1 MTAPLST
8 PDERRQALVARRAT
22 WRSMTLDQLLDE
34 AAAAFGNRDYVVTDD
49 RAWTYAQVKDWSER
63 IAGGLRSIG
72 IEAGDH
78 VAVVMANFP
87 EFVALKYAIARV
99 GATCVPVNFLNR
111 RDELGY
117 VLRQSDA
124 AALITMDSF
133 RDLDYLAMLD
143 ELVPGWETGAGGA
156 MFDRLQQVVV
166 FPASGVPVRD
176 GALPFTRLEE
186 GEPYAGRPDPD
197 PQAVSDILY
206 TSGTTGS
213 PKGAMLSHDQY
224 LRAAFGSCYARAF
237 DDGWRL
243 TFSLPM
249 YHVFGYAEGMLTV
262 PFVGGAMVAQVQFD
276 PAETLRAIE
285 RHRCDDVLLVPTM
298 TRLVL
303 DELKAATVAG
313 RTYDLSSLRA
323 VISSGQRSPA
333 GMFEEI
339 FELMEPDE
347 VTTGYGMTEV
357 TATTTATRP
366 EDDRGLL
373 YTQGIRRQVGPAGD
387 PALGGILVDYRVV
400 DPHSGD
406 VLGPGQVGELRAKGP
421 GVTRGYYGKPDE
433 TAAAFDDDGW
443 FRSGDLGSFDGHGY
457 MTLAGRLKE
466 TYRVGGE
473 QVMPAEIEDVL
484 TRHPDVVQAH
494 VVPVPDERMGEAGC
508 AWVVLRDGASVT
520 TDQLVTL
527 CAERLARFKVPKY
540 VLEIAVEDLP
550 TTPSGRARKFLL
562 SEKAVE
568 QLGLD

>member
-1 MTAPLST
+1 MSPT
-8 PDERRQALVARRAT
+8 PDERRRALVARHPV
-22 WRSMTLDQLLDE
+22 WRELTLDQLLDE
-34 AAAAFGNRDYVVTDD
+34 AAAEFGVREYVVTDD
-49 RAWTYAQVKDWSER
+49 RSWTYAEVKDWSER
-63 IAGGLRSIG
+63 IAGGLRAIG
-72 IEAGDH
+72 IESGDH
-78 VAVVMANFP
+78 VAIVMANFA

-117 VLRQSDA
+117 VLQQSDA
-124 AALITMDSF
+124 AALITMDAF

-143 ELVPGWETGAGGA
+143 DLAPGWETGAGGDV
-156 MFDRLQQVVV
+156 FPRLRQVVV
-166 FPASGVPVRD
+166 FPASGGPVRD
-176 GALPFTRLEE
+176 GAFSFADLEAA
-186 GEPYAGRPDPD
+186 EPYAGRPDPD

-237 DDGWRL
+237 ADGWRV

-262 PFVGGAMVAQVQFD
+262 PFVGGAMVAQVVFD
-276 PAETLRAIE
+276 PADTLRAIE

-303 DELKAATVAG
+303 DELKAAGDAG
-313 RTYDLSSLRA
+313 FRYDLSSLRA
-323 VISSGQRSPA
+323 VISSGQRSPE

-339 FELMEPDE
+339 FELMDPDE

-357 TATTTATRP
+357 TATTTCTRP

-373 YTQGIRRQVGPAGD
+373 YTQGVRREAGPAGD
-387 PALGGILVDYRVV
+387 PALGGLLVDYRVV
-400 DPHSGD
+400 DSRTGD
-406 VLGPGQVGELRAKGP
+406 VLGPGGVGELRARGP
-421 GVTRGYYGKPDE
+421 GVTRGYYGKPEE

-443 FRSGDLGSFDGHGY
+443 FRSGDLGSFDEDGY
-457 MTLAGRLKE
+457 LTLAGRLKE

-473 QVMPAEIEDVL
+473 QVMPTEIEEVL
-484 TRHPDVVQAH
+484 TRHHEVIQAH
-494 VVPVPDERMGEAGC
+494 VVPVPDDRMGEAGC
-508 AWVVLRDGASVT
+508 AWVVMREGATVT
-520 TDQLVTL
+520 TDELAAI
-527 CAERLARFKVPKY
+527 CAQNLARFKVPKY
-540 VLEIAVEDLP
+540 VLEISAEDLP

-562 SEKAVE
+562 SERAVDR
-568 QLGLD
+568 LGLG